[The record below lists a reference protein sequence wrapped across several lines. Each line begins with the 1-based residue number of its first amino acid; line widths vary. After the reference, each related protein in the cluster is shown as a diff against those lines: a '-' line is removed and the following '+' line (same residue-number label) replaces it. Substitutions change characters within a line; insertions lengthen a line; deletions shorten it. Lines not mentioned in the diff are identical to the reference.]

1 MEDDDQLE
9 SCKVV
14 LLGESGV
21 GKTSIITQFM
31 DQDYQENQVAT
42 TGATFSTKSMLYDEI
57 DKEIKFEIWDT
68 AGQEKFRA
76 LTKMFYKDASVAIL
90 VYDITRPESFD
101 ELKEYWSVQV
111 KDNAPANIILAV
123 AANKSD
129 LYENEKVDEKT
140 GREFAA
146 SIGAI
151 FKLTSA
157 KSTNG
162 IENLFHAI
170 GMKYFSPGTE
180 VNDNKDVKKEK
191 RQTLKITKTN
201 ENDAEKNK
209 QKKKCC

>member
-1 MEDDDQLE
+1 MDEDDQQE

-42 TGATFSTKSMLYDEI
+42 TGATFSTKTIYYEEI
-57 DKEIKFEIWDT
+57 AGGKEIKFEIWDT

-101 ELKEYWSVQV
+101 ELKSYWSVEV
-111 KDNAPANIILAV
+111 KNNAPGNIILAV

-170 GMKYFSPGTE
+170 GMKYFSPNSE
-180 VNDNKDVKKEK
+180 INDKDDKKKEK
-191 RQTLKITKTN
+191 RQTVKITQTN
-201 ENDAEKNK
+201 SAENK
-209 QKKKCC
+209 QKKKKCC